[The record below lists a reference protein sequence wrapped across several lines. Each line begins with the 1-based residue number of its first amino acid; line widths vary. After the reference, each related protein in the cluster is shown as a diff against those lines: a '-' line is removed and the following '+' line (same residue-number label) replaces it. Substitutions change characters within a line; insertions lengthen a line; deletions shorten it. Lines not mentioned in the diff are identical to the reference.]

1 MTNGSDHLDKQRSA
15 SDAERMTVLSA
26 LGFSIDRASLGLSCP
41 SAAIAS
47 GDERHRARYG
57 LKCDRS
63 EAFQK
68 RQNDL
73 REFVIRH
80 WDGSL

>member
-1 MTNGSDHLDKQRSA
+1 MARAAPQLNVYS
-15 SDAERMTVLSA
+15 V
-26 LGFSIDRASLGLSCP
+26 GFSLQVLVVLVGGLFLMPEMVRAMNAVTL
-41 SAAIAS
+41 AM
-47 GDERHRARYG
+47 G

-80 WDGSL
+80 WNGGI

>member
-1 MTNGSDHLDKQRSA
+1 
-15 SDAERMTVLSA
+15 MTVLSA
-26 LGFSIDRASLGLSCP
+26 LGFRMIVLTGTQFARQLQLHRAMN
-41 SAAIAS
+41 AIAL
-47 GDERHRARYG
+47 AMG

-63 EAFQK
+63 ETFQK

-80 WDGSL
+80 WDGGL

>member
-1 MTNGSDHLDKQRSA
+1 
-15 SDAERMTVLSA
+15 MTVLSA
-26 LGFSIDRASLGLSCP
+26 LGFRMIVLTGTQFAHQLQLHRAMN
-41 SAAIAS
+41 AIAL
-47 GDERHRARYG
+47 AMG
-57 LKCDRS
+57 LTCDRS

-80 WDGSL
+80 WDGVL

>member
-1 MTNGSDHLDKQRSA
+1 MN
-15 SDAERMTVLSA
+15 
-26 LGFSIDRASLGLSCP
+26 
-41 SAAIAS
+41 AIAL
-47 GDERHRARYG
+47 AMG

-80 WDGSL
+80 WNSGL